1 MPPWVFHPLGNQ
13 ESRSKHCGGS
23 IRFQLWVQATGN
35 LSWRKGVRGGGGGQR
50 EQQEGGFGVG
60 HPVSTVV
67 GAPAQSELEHM
78 LTFLKKIQIH
88 DF

>member
-1 MPPWVFHPLGNQ
+1 M
-13 ESRSKHCGGS
+13 
-23 IRFQLWVQATGN
+23 
-35 LSWRKGVRGGGGGQR
+35 RGGGGGQR